1 MRSRRLD
8 AGVAGAAKA
17 GYTLIEMLIV
27 LAIMALAVA
36 IVVPRGEAMLD
47 QMTAHAVFFDFQRQM
62 SDLRREAYASQT
74 PAAVRAAEDAD
85 PRDADARVL
94 VLRSGWS
101 YRLDRPI
108 AITAGGLCSP
118 AAVEVLK
125 SAHPVMHLSAADAA
139 CHFIRLD

>member
-1 MRSRRLD
+1 MRPRLK
-8 AGVAGAAKA
+8 ALARLRAKA
-17 GYTLIEMLIV
+17 GYTLLEMLIV

-36 IVVPRGEAMLD
+36 IVLPRGEAALD
-47 QMTAHAVFFDFQRQM
+47 QMTAHAVFFDFQRQL

-74 PAAVRAAEDAD
+74 PVWVRGGDDQD
-85 PRDADARVL
+85 PRDTAARVL
-94 VLRSGWS
+94 LLRAGWT

-125 SAHPVMHLSAADAA
+125 SGHPVMHLTAADAA
-139 CHFIRLD
+139 CHFIRED